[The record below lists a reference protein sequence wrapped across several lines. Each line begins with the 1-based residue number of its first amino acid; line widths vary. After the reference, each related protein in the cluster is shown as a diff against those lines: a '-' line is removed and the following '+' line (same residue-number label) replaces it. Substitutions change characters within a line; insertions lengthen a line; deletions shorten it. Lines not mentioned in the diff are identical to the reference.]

1 MGAPFSVELVP
12 NLSGKV
18 ILLTGGAAGIGL
30 ATARALAA
38 KNPSTLIITS
48 RNGESLAAIL
58 KDLSSDFP
66 EVTVLVAKLDLA
78 SFLSIEHFHDWISRN
93 VAHLDILINN
103 AGVYCPDHSKTKE
116 GFEVTLGINAIGSAY
131 LTQSLLPLLKKSRAA
146 RIIMLTSA
154 MMTRISPTC
163 FESRVADVGGES
175 VNEHGTDEEAYAFS
189 KLLIA
194 MYAKELH
201 ARLQSDSSSN
211 NIVVVST
218 YPNPADEDTI
228 FNSYYYWLFPPTS
241 GVAPEL
247 GALAPLYCAT
257 SEDVSA
263 RVHGG
268 LVCGA
273 GPYVSPSSIV
283 SSSPVFTDE
292 NCRRAYDAIES
303 TIKRKLLDRKK

>member
-38 KNPSTLIITS
+38 KNPSILIITS
-48 RNGESLAAIL
+48 RSEASLAAIS
-58 KDLSSDFP
+58 KDLSDNFP
-66 EVTVLVAKLDLA
+66 GVTVLVAKLDLA
-78 SFLSIEHFHDWISRN
+78 SFLSIEHFCDWISRN
-93 VAHLDILINN
+93 IAHLDILINN
-103 AGVYCPDHSKTKE
+103 AGVYGPDHSKTEE
-116 GFEVTLGINAIGSAY
+116 GFEVTLGVNAIGSVY
-131 LTQSLLPLLKKSRAA
+131 LTQSVLPLLKKSRAA

-154 MMTRISPTC
+154 MMTRISSTC
-163 FESRVADVGGES
+163 FASRIADVGGES
-175 VNEHGTDEEAYAFS
+175 VDEHGTNEEAYAFS

-211 NIVVVST
+211 NIIAVST

-228 FNSYYYWLFPPTS
+228 FNNVYYWLFPPTN
-241 GVAPEL
+241 GVDPEL
-247 GALAPLYCAT
+247 GALASLYCAT
-257 SEDVSA
+257 SEGVSA

-268 LVCGA
+268 LVFCA
-273 GPYVSPSSIV
+273 GPYVSPSTIV

-303 TIKRKLLDRKK
+303 TIKRKLLERK